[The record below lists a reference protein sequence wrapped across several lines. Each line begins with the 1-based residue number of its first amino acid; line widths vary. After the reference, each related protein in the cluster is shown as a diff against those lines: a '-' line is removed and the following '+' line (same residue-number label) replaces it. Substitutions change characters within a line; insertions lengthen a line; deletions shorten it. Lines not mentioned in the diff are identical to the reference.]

1 VVEPLFI
8 SPIASD
14 VSIGSK
20 VRISGAEAKHA
31 LTVKRMQPGEAIAIS
46 DGLGTKLRGKV
57 ALATKEFLEIEVSV
71 IENLERPKPALALI
85 QALAKGDRDELALQA
100 CTELGIDAVIPW
112 QAERSVSIWKQ
123 DKKIKGQLRWQAIAT
138 EAAKQSLRAFI
149 PTVEPV
155 LGTEELVERVKSFD
169 TCLVL
174 DPTAKVSITSVEL
187 SASKSIAIVV
197 GPEGGIS
204 EQELQALQ
212 RAGGLLVSLGSG
224 ILRTSTAGVAVVSYL
239 QAKLGNWS

>member
-1 VVEPLFI
+1 
-8 SPIASD
+8 
-14 VSIGSK
+14 
-20 VRISGAEAKHA
+20 
-31 LTVKRMQPGEAIAIS
+31 LT
-46 DGLGTKLRGKV
+46 
-57 ALATKEFLEIEVSV
+57 
-71 IENLERPKPALALI
+71 LI

>member
-1 VVEPLFI
+1 MVEPLFI
-8 SPIASD
+8 SPISSD

-31 LTVKRMQPGEAIAIS
+31 LAVKRMQPGEAISIS

-57 ALATKEFLEIEVSV
+57 TLATKEFLELEVSA
-71 IENLERPKPALALI
+71 IEQLERPKPSLTLI
-85 QALAKGDRDELALQA
+85 QALAKGDRDELAVQA
-100 CTELGIDAVIPW
+100 CTELGIDTVIPW
-112 QAERSVSIWKQ
+112 QADRSVSIWKH
-123 DKKIKGQLRWQAIAT
+123 DKKTKGQLRWQAIAT

-155 LGTEELVERVKSFD
+155 LGTEELFERLRGFD
-169 TCLVL
+169 VCLVL

-187 SASKSIAIVV
+187 SASNSIAIVV
-197 GPEGGIS
+197 GPEGGITD
-204 EQELQALQ
+204 QELQALQ